1 MIMLIHIDRYL
12 KKCLTT
18 YKQYAKVDESSEQR
32 RQSQIRTV
40 FRKNEKV
47 QKTLKKLK
55 KVLDKEKET

>member
-1 MIMLIHIDRYL
+1 MIMLIHIDRYF

-40 FRKNEKV
+40 FRKTEKV
-47 QKTLKKLK
+47 RKL
-55 KVLDKEKET
+55 

>member
-1 MIMLIHIDRYL
+1 M
-12 KKCLTT
+12 TT

-47 QKTLKKLK
+47 QKTLKKLE
-55 KVLDKEKET
+55 KVLDKEKRRDKVNKLSQDRQP